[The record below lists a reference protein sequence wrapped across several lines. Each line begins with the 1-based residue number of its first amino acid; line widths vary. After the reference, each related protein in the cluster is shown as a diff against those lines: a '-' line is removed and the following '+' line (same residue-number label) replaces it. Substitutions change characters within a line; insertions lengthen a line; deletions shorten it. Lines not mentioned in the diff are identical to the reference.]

1 MVTGR
6 SPSQGR
12 AKLVLARLLFCVRS
26 TWMSNAIYL
35 DAKRVLFCQRQ
46 GASPPFFDVVFET
59 QPDGSRRS
67 ANRLRCIVSG
77 RARALRSLTLF

>member
-46 GASPPFFDVVFET
+46 GASPPFFDVVL
-59 QPDGSRRS
+59 RRD
-67 ANRLRCIVSG
+67 RT
-77 RARALRSLTLF
+77 ARAVPLTACVVLLAAGRDQVTSIRR

>member
-35 DAKRVLFCQRQ
+35 DAKRVLFC
-46 GASPPFFDVVFET
+46 
-59 QPDGSRRS
+59 
-67 ANRLRCIVSG
+67 
-77 RARALRSLTLF
+77 